1 MNLFADIRE
10 LVIGALD
17 ALVAEGALPQGLS
30 FDNVAVEPPR
40 DAAHGDMATNAAM
53 VLAKPAGLKPRDI
66 AEALAGKLTED
77 ARISDAMVAGPGFL
91 NLRLDGAAW
100 TGLVS
105 TILTDPAYGRS
116 TLGAGRKVNVEYVS
130 ANPTGPLHV
139 GHTRGAVFGDA
150 LASLLEFAG
159 HEVTREYYINDGGAQ
174 VDVLARS
181 AYERYREALGHAPE
195 IAEGLYPG
203 DYLVPV
209 GEALKEKYGDSLLD
223 KGEEHWLEDVREF
236 AIARMME
243 MIREDLAALGVEMD
257 VFFSEKSLYG
267 TGRIEAAIEELR
279 GKDLIYKGTLEP
291 PKGKMPEDWEPRE
304 QTLFRSTAHG
314 DDVDRPIMKSDGA
327 WTYFAPDIAY
337 HYDKVTRGFDALIDV
352 FGADHGGY
360 VKRMK
365 AAVSALSDGKVPLD
379 IKLTQLVKLYKNG
392 EPFKMS
398 KRAGNFVT
406 LRDVVD
412 AVGKDVTR
420 FHMLTRK
427 NDAPLDF
434 DFDKVLEQSRE
445 NPVFY
450 VQYANAR
457 VHSVLRKAAAM
468 GVVPGQPVQSEKAEL
483 QEQPS
488 KQEGKEE
495 NTRLAAMPRNHG
507 VATFAFSGEDEPR
520 ALTRR
525 IPKPVA
531 FYSGGGMQSARLDI
545 SDEAEISVAKKLAE
559 WPRLVEIAAR
569 GHEPHRIAFYLY
581 DLASELHG
589 LWNKGNENPALRF
602 VQEGDSEATSAKIAL
617 PKAVSIVIS
626 AGLGIL
632 GVTPA
637 EEMR

>member
-1 MNLFADIRE
+1 MNLFSEIRG
-10 LVIGALD
+10 LVLD
-17 ALVAEGALPQGLS
+17 ALAQMQSEGALPEGLS

-53 VLAKPAGLKPRDI
+53 VLAKPAKMKPRDI
-66 AEALAGKLTED
+66 ADVLAGKLASD
-77 ARISDAMVAGPGFL
+77 ARITSADVAGPGFL
-91 NLRLDGAAW
+91 NLRLAPSVWQGVLAAVLEK
-100 TGLVS
+100 G
-105 TILTDPAYGRS
+105 TDYGRS
-116 TLGAGRKVNVEYVS
+116 TMGHGQKVNVEYVS

-150 LASLLEFAG
+150 LASLLAYSG
-159 HEVTREYYINDGGAQ
+159 HDVTREYYINDGGAQ

-181 AYERYREALGHAPE
+181 AYERYREANGLSPE

-203 DYLVPV
+203 DYLIPI
-209 GEALKEKYGDSLLD
+209 GEALKEKYGDSLID
-223 KGEEHWLEDVREF
+223 KPESEWLEELRNF
-236 AIARMME
+236 ATDAMMDL
-243 MIREDLAALGVEMD
+243 IRADLKALGVEMD

-267 TGRIEAAIEELR
+267 TGRIEAALQSLTDK
-279 GKDLIYKGTLEP
+279 GLIYEGVLEP
-291 PKGKMPEDWEPRE
+291 PKGKKPEDWEPRE
-304 QTLFRSTAHG
+304 QTLFKSTEHG
-314 DDVDRPIMKSDGA
+314 DDVDRPVKKSDGA

-379 IKLTQLVKLYKNG
+379 IKLTQLVKLWKNG

-412 AVGKDVTR
+412 QVGPDVTR
-420 FHMLTRK
+420 FVMLTRK

-450 VQYANAR
+450 VQYAHAR
-457 VHSVLRKAAAM
+457 VMSVLRRAAEA
-468 GVVPGQPVQSEKAEL
+468 GIAADDAALIGADLGKIDHASE
-483 QEQPS
+483 
-488 KQEGKEE
+488 
-495 NTRLAAMPRNHG
+495 
-507 VATFAFSGEDEPR
+507 
-520 ALTRR
+520 LT
-525 IPKPVA
+525 
-531 FYSGGGMQSARLDI
+531 
-545 SDEAEISVAKKLAE
+545 VAKKLAE

-569 GHEPHRIAFYLY
+569 TNEPHRVAFYLY
-581 DLASELHG
+581 ELAGDFHA
-589 LWNKGNENPALRF
+589 LWNKGNDETQLRF
-602 VQEGDSEATSAKIAL
+602 IQDGDVATSQSKIAL
-617 PKAVSIVIS
+617 ARSVSVVIS

-637 EEMR
+637 QEMR

>member
-1 MNLFADIRE
+1 MNLFSEIRA
-10 LVIGALD
+10 LVLD
-17 ALVAEGALPQGLS
+17 ALAQMQSEGALPEGLS

-53 VLAKPAGLKPRDI
+53 VLAKPARMKPRDI
-66 AEALAGKLTED
+66 ADVLAGKLAAD
-77 ARISDAMVAGPGFL
+77 DRITSAEVAGPGFL
-91 NLRLDGAAW
+91 NLRLAPGVWQGVLAAVLE
-100 TGLVS
+100 TG
-105 TILTDPAYGRS
+105 TDYGRS
-116 TLGAGRKVNVEYVS
+116 TMGAGQKVNVEYVS

-150 LASLLEFAG
+150 LASLLAYSG
-159 HEVTREYYINDGGAQ
+159 HDVTREYYINDGGAQ

-181 AYERYREALGHAPE
+181 AYERYREANGLSPE

-203 DYLVPV
+203 DYLIPI
-209 GEALKEKYGDSLLD
+209 GEALKEKYGDSLID
-223 KGEEHWLEDVREF
+223 KPESEWLEDLRNF
-236 AIARMME
+236 ATDAMMDL
-243 MIREDLAALGVEMD
+243 IRADLKALGVEMD

-267 TGRIEAAIEELR
+267 TGRIEAALESLTDK
-279 GKDLIYKGTLEP
+279 GLIYEGVLEP
-291 PKGKMPEDWEPRE
+291 PKGKKPEDWEPRE
-304 QTLFRSTAHG
+304 QTLFKSTEHG
-314 DDVDRPIMKSDGA
+314 DDVDRPVKKSDGA

-337 HYDKVTRGFDALIDV
+337 HYDKVSRGFDALIDV

-379 IKLTQLVKLYKNG
+379 IKLTQLVKLWKNG

-412 AVGKDVTR
+412 QVGPDVTR
-420 FHMLTRK
+420 FVMLTRK

-450 VQYANAR
+450 VQYAHAR
-457 VHSVLRKAAAM
+457 VMSVLRRAAEA
-468 GVVPGQPVQSEKAEL
+468 GIAADDATLKGADLSKNDHASE
-483 QEQPS
+483 
-488 KQEGKEE
+488 
-495 NTRLAAMPRNHG
+495 
-507 VATFAFSGEDEPR
+507 
-520 ALTRR
+520 LT
-525 IPKPVA
+525 
-531 FYSGGGMQSARLDI
+531 
-545 SDEAEISVAKKLAE
+545 VAKKLAE

-569 GHEPHRIAFYLY
+569 TNEPHRVAFYLY
-581 DLASELHG
+581 ELAGDFHA
-589 LWNKGNENPALRF
+589 LWNKGNDETQLRF
-602 VQEGDSEATSAKIAL
+602 IQDGDVATSQSKIAL
-617 PKAVSIVIS
+617 ARAVSVVIS

-637 EEMR
+637 QEMR